1 MGNTGLKNSNKPKKN
16 NSTQTKNELS
26 NRSNTNKTGAKST
39 NQISKLSSVNSLGGP
54 KKIPLSPKTSS
65 YEKTNINKFKL
76 DSNINFK
83 NEKTDFQIINS
94 SLSNHYLFK
103 YLDGD
108 GIKRLIN
115 KLIKCKAPKNTILY
129 EKDIEEGEFFYIL
142 TKGKMHFNADVKDKI
157 EDYQNLNIIPGNS
170 FGDYEI
176 INDICRLCDVV
187 TDEECIF
194 YVLNKKELIDTLKDI
209 RRKNY
214 KNIENFINENYSFLN
229 TYPDIK
235 KFLIFDCITIYN
247 YSKSGILISPC
258 FDHMINNNIFL
269 IVEGEVDT
277 IYKHEV
283 AKVLRKGDI
292 IGHRELILNDNYVRN
307 IYLSTKTDNC
317 ELYSISYNSII
328 SFLKNGY
335 FVKDLTF
342 FIFCLCW
349 KKSEFLNNLD
359 INTLTKIFP
368 LFKLESYGPDEIIF
382 KKGETLAGKNII
394 ILEGN
399 VSSEKEENY
408 IAVRNEILYE
418 KELVF
423 GSNTILVMKD
433 IIAFPEAL
441 LLTCSSEEIRNTLG
455 GKSLSEIVNS
465 NTRKKA
471 VQSIV
476 IDLLKHVNCFNS
488 SKIKVKELEQYLSVE
503 KFQKKVPI
511 INQGSNDLSKIYLIK
526 KGFVDIYIDN
536 KYIRS
541 LSVNSLFGFKS
552 ILNGSKTRTAT
563 VISNSPVEVYSIDF
577 KAFDKYVLKENPSIL
592 TFFKNKINL
601 EDESV
606 ELEDLEN
613 IRLLGRGSF
622 GFVCLVRSKKTKA
635 LYAIKSIPLK
645 KIMEFGL
652 FEGIQNERN
661 ALRMLD
667 HYFILKQVKTLKN
680 KQNIFFLNEYIKGK
694 SLNKIIK
701 ELGMLSKSQAQFY
714 SASIILATEYM
725 HLNNL
730 IHRDIKLENI
740 MVSETGY
747 IKLIDFG
754 TVKETNTSDGTM
766 HTIIGTP
773 HYMAPEVIRGDSYNR
788 KVDYWS
794 IGICIY
800 QLICGKVPFGADI
813 KDPVEI
819 YKRVQNDKI
828 VFPNFVKDKDFIFLI
843 NSMLEKDVNKRKWGS
858 EIKDMNWFN
867 GFDFKNLSDMNTQVP
882 TRPILSE
889 NDDKGSKIDYLTE
902 LKNLYNKFNKE
913 KDKGILIT
921 DAMVQKAEEWLK
933 NF

>member
-1 MGNTGLKNSNKPKKN
+1 
-16 NSTQTKNELS
+16 
-26 NRSNTNKTGAKST
+26 
-39 NQISKLSSVNSLGGP
+39 
-54 KKIPLSPKTSS
+54 
-65 YEKTNINKFKL
+65 
-76 DSNINFK
+76 
-83 NEKTDFQIINS
+83 
-94 SLSNHYLFK
+94 
-103 YLDGD
+103 
-108 GIKRLIN
+108 
-115 KLIKCKAPKNTILY
+115 
-129 EKDIEEGEFFYIL
+129 
-142 TKGKMHFNADVKDKI
+142 
-157 EDYQNLNIIPGNS
+157 
-170 FGDYEI
+170 
-176 INDICRLCDVV
+176 
-187 TDEECIF
+187 
-194 YVLNKKELIDTLKDI
+194 
-209 RRKNY
+209 
-214 KNIENFINENYSFLN
+214 
-229 TYPDIK
+229 
-235 KFLIFDCITIYN
+235 
-247 YSKSGILISPC
+247 
-258 FDHMINNNIFL
+258 
-269 IVEGEVDT
+269 
-277 IYKHEV
+277 
-283 AKVLRKGDI
+283 
-292 IGHRELILNDNYVRN
+292 
-307 IYLSTKTDNC
+307 
-317 ELYSISYNSII
+317 
-328 SFLKNGY
+328 
-335 FVKDLTF
+335 
-342 FIFCLCW
+342 
-349 KKSEFLNNLD
+349 
-359 INTLTKIFP
+359 
-368 LFKLESYGPDEIIF
+368 
-382 KKGETLAGKNII
+382 
-394 ILEGN
+394 
-399 VSSEKEENY
+399 
-408 IAVRNEILYE
+408 
-418 KELVF
+418 
-423 GSNTILVMKD
+423 
-433 IIAFPEAL
+433 
-441 LLTCSSEEIRNTLG
+441 
-455 GKSLSEIVNS
+455 
-465 NTRKKA
+465 
-471 VQSIV
+471 
-476 IDLLKHVNCFNS
+476 
-488 SKIKVKELEQYLSVE
+488 
-503 KFQKKVPI
+503 
-511 INQGSNDLSKIYLIK
+511 
-526 KGFVDIYIDN
+526 
-536 KYIRS
+536 
-541 LSVNSLFGFKS
+541 
-552 ILNGSKTRTAT
+552 
-563 VISNSPVEVYSIDF
+563 
-577 KAFDKYVLKENPSIL
+577 
-592 TFFKNKINL
+592 
-601 EDESV
+601 
-606 ELEDLEN
+606 
-613 IRLLGRGSF
+613 
-622 GFVCLVRSKKTKA
+622 
-635 LYAIKSIPLK
+635 
-645 KIMEFGL
+645 MEFGL

>member
-1 MGNTGLKNSNKPKKN
+1 M
-16 NSTQTKNELS
+16 
-26 NRSNTNKTGAKST
+26 
-39 NQISKLSSVNSLGGP
+39 
-54 KKIPLSPKTSS
+54 
-65 YEKTNINKFKL
+65 
-76 DSNINFK
+76 
-83 NEKTDFQIINS
+83 
-94 SLSNHYLFK
+94 
-103 YLDGD
+103 
-108 GIKRLIN
+108 N
-115 KLIKCKAPKNTILY
+115 KLIKCKAPKNNILY
-129 EKDIEEGEFFYIL
+129 EKNSEEGEYFYIL
-142 TKGKMHFNADVKDKI
+142 TKGKMHFNADVTNKI
-157 EDYQNLNIIPGNS
+157 EDYQNLNIIPGDC

-176 INDICRLCDVV
+176 INDIYRLCDVV

-194 YVLNKKELIDTLKDI
+194 YVLNKKDLLDTLKDV
-209 RRKNY
+209 RKKNY
-214 KNIENFINENYSFLN
+214 KNIESFINENYSFLN

-247 YSKSGILISPC
+247 YSKSGTLISSI

-283 AKVLRKGDI
+283 AKVLRRGDI
-292 IGHRELILNDNYVRN
+292 IGHRELILNENYSRN
-307 IYLSTKTDNC
+307 IYLSTKSDIC
-317 ELYSISYNSII
+317 ELYSISYNSLIG
-328 SFLKNGY
+328 FLKNGY

-342 FIFCLCW
+342 FVFCLCW
-349 KKSEFLNNLD
+349 KKSQFLNNLD

-382 KKGETLAGKNII
+382 KKGETLTEKSII
-394 ILEGN
+394 LLEGN
-399 VSSEKEENY
+399 ISSEKEENY

-423 GSNTILVMKD
+423 GSNTILVMNDLK
-433 IIAFPEAL
+433 AFPEAL
-441 LLTCSSEEIRNTLG
+441 LLTCSREQIRNTLG

-465 NTRKKA
+465 NTKKKA
-471 VQSIV
+471 LQSIV
-476 IDLLKHVNCFNS
+476 IDILKHVNCFNS
-488 SKIKVKELEQYLSVE
+488 SKIKVKELEHYLSVE

-511 INQGSNDLSKIYLIK
+511 INQGSTDISKIYLIK
-526 KGFVDIYIDN
+526 KGFVDIYINN

-552 ILNGSKTRTAT
+552 NLCGSKVRTAT
-563 VISNSPVEVYSIDF
+563 VMANSSVELYSIDF
-577 KAFDKYVLKENPSIL
+577 KAFEKYVIKENPSIL
-592 TFFKNKINL
+592 TFLKNKINL

-613 IRLLGRGSF
+613 IRLLGKGSF

-652 FEGIQNERN
+652 YEGIQNERN

-701 ELGMLSKSQAQFY
+701 EIGMLNKSHAQFY
-714 SASIILATEYM
+714 AGSIILAIEYM

-754 TVKETNTSDGTM
+754 TVKETNTSDGTT
-766 HTIIGTP
+766 HTTIGTP

-800 QLICGKVPFGADI
+800 ELICGKVPFGADI
-813 KDPVEI
+813 KDPIEI

-828 VFPNFVKDKDFIFLI
+828 TFPNYVKDKDFIVLI

-858 EIKDMNWFN
+858 EIKEMNWFN

-882 TRPILSE
+882 TKPILSE
-889 NDDKGSKIDYLTE
+889 SEDKGNKSDYLTE
-902 LKNLYNKFNKE
+902 LKNLYNKYNKE
-913 KDKGILIT
+913 KDKGIILT
-921 DAMVQKAEEWLK
+921 DGQVQKGEEWLK

>member
-1 MGNTGLKNSNKPKKN
+1 MGNTNKPKKS
-16 NSTQTKNELS
+16 NSSQTKNELT
-26 NRSNTNKTGAKST
+26 NRSNTNKSGAKST
-39 NQISKLSSVNSLGGP
+39 NQISKLTSTNSLGGT
-54 KKIPLSPKTSS
+54 KKIPSLTKLSS
-65 YEKTNINKFKL
+65 YEKTNINKLKI
-76 DSNINFK
+76 DSSINFK

-94 SLSNHYLFK
+94 SFTNHYLFK
-103 YLDGD
+103 YVDSD
-108 GIKRLIN
+108 NIKRLMN

-129 EKDIEEGEFFYIL
+129 EKNSEEGEYFYIL
-142 TKGKMHFNADVKDKI
+142 TKGKMHFNADVTNKI
-157 EDYQNLNIIPGNS
+157 EDFQNLNIIPGNC

-176 INDICRLCDVV
+176 INDIYRLCDVV

-194 YVLNKKELIDTLKDI
+194 YVLNKKDLLDTLKDI
-209 RRKNY
+209 RKKNY
-214 KNIENFINENYSFLN
+214 KNIESFINENYTFLN
-229 TYPDIK
+229 TYPDVK

-247 YSKSGILISPC
+247 YSKSGTLISSC

-277 IYKHEV
+277 IYKHEA
-283 AKVLRKGDI
+283 AKVLRRGDI
-292 IGHRELILNDNYVRN
+292 IGHRELILNENFQRN
-307 IYLSTKTDNC
+307 IYLSTKSDNC
-317 ELYSISYNSII
+317 ELYSISYNSLI

-342 FIFCLCW
+342 FVFCLCW
-349 KKSEFLNNLD
+349 KKSQFLNNLD

-382 KKGETLAGKNII
+382 KKGETLTEKSII

-399 VSSEKEENY
+399 ISSEKEENY

-433 IIAFPEAL
+433 LIAFPEAL
-441 LLTCSSEEIRNTLG
+441 LLTCSREQIRNTLG

-465 NTRKKA
+465 NKKKKA
-471 VQSIV
+471 LQSIV

-511 INQGSNDLSKIYLIK
+511 INQGSTDISKIYMIK

-541 LSVNSLFGFKS
+541 LSINSLFGFKS
-552 ILNGSKTRTAT
+552 NLCGSKVRTAS
-563 VISNSPVEVYSIDF
+563 VMANSSVELYSIDF
-577 KAFDKYVLKENPSIL
+577 KAFEKYVIKENPSIL
-592 TFFKNKINL
+592 TFLKNKINL

-645 KIMEFGL
+645 KIMEFTL
-652 FEGIQNERN
+652 YEGIQNERN

-667 HYFILKQVKTLKN
+667 HNFILKQVKTLKN

-694 SLNKIIK
+694 SFNKIIK
-701 ELGMLSKSQAQFY
+701 EIGMLNKSQAQFY
-714 SASIILATEYM
+714 AGSIILAIEYM

-740 MVSETGY
+740 MVSESGY

-754 TVKETNTSDGTM
+754 TVKETNTSDGTT
-766 HTIIGTP
+766 HTSIGTP
-773 HYMAPEVIRGDSYNR
+773 HYMAPEVIRGDSYDR

-800 QLICGKVPFGADI
+800 ELICGKVPFGADI
-813 KDPVEI
+813 KDPIEI

-828 VFPNFVKDKDFIFLI
+828 IFPNFVKDKDFIFLI
-843 NSMLEKDVNKRKWGS
+843 NSMLEKDANKRKWGS
-858 EIKDMNWFN
+858 EIKEMNWFN
-867 GFDFKNLSDMNTQVP
+867 GFDFKNLIDMNTQVP
-882 TRPILSE
+882 TKPILSE
-889 NDDKGSKIDYLTE
+889 ADDKGNKNDYLSE
-902 LKNLYNKFNKE
+902 LKSLYNKYNKE
-913 KDKGILIT
+913 KDKGIILT
-921 DAMVQKAEEWLK
+921 DGQVQKGEEWLK

>member
-1 MGNTGLKNSNKPKKN
+1 M
-16 NSTQTKNELS
+16 
-26 NRSNTNKTGAKST
+26 
-39 NQISKLSSVNSLGGP
+39 
-54 KKIPLSPKTSS
+54 
-65 YEKTNINKFKL
+65 
-76 DSNINFK
+76 
-83 NEKTDFQIINS
+83 
-94 SLSNHYLFK
+94 SNHYLFK

-108 GIKRLIN
+108 SIKRLIN

-283 AKVLRKGDI
+283 AKVLRRGDI
-292 IGHRELILNDNYVRN
+292 IGHRELILNENYSRN
-307 IYLSTKTDNC
+307 IYLSTKSDIC
-317 ELYSISYNSII
+317 ELYSISYNSLIG
-328 SFLKNGY
+328 FLKNGY

-342 FIFCLCW
+342 FVFCLCW
-349 KKSEFLNNLD
+349 KKSQFLNNLD

-382 KKGETLAGKNII
+382 KKGETLTEKSII
-394 ILEGN
+394 LLEGN
-399 VSSEKEENY
+399 ISSEKEENY
-408 IAVRNEILYE
+408 TAVRNEILYE

-423 GSNTILVMKD
+423 GSNTILVMNDLK
-433 IIAFPEAL
+433 AFPEAL
-441 LLTCSSEEIRNTLG
+441 LLTCSREQIRNTLG

-465 NTRKKA
+465 NTKKKA
-471 VQSIV
+471 LQSIV
-476 IDLLKHVNCFNS
+476 IDILKHVNCFNS
-488 SKIKVKELEQYLSVE
+488 SKIKVKELEHYLSVE

-511 INQGSNDLSKIYLIK
+511 INQGSTDISKIYLIK
-526 KGFVDIYIDN
+526 KGFVDIYINN

-552 ILNGSKTRTAT
+552 NLCGSKVRTAT
-563 VISNSPVEVYSIDF
+563 VIANSSVELYSIDF
-577 KAFDKYVLKENPSIL
+577 KAFEKYVIKENPSIL
-592 TFFKNKINL
+592 TFLKNKINL

-613 IRLLGRGSF
+613 IRLLGKGSF

-652 FEGIQNERN
+652 YEGIQNERN

-701 ELGMLSKSQAQFY
+701 EIGMLSKSQAQFY
-714 SASIILATEYM
+714 SASIILAIEYM

-754 TVKETNTSDGTM
+754 TVKETNTSDGTT
-766 HTIIGTP
+766 HTTIGTP

-800 QLICGKVPFGADI
+800 ELICGKVPFGADI
-813 KDPVEI
+813 KDPIEI

-828 VFPNFVKDKDFIFLI
+828 TFPNYVKDKDFIVLI

-858 EIKDMNWFN
+858 EIKEMNWFN

-882 TRPILSE
+882 TKPILSE
-889 NDDKGSKIDYLTE
+889 SEDKGNKSDYLTE
-902 LKNLYNKFNKE
+902 LKNLYNKYNKE
-913 KDKGILIT
+913 KDKGSILT
-921 DAMVQKAEEWLK
+921 DGQVQKGEEWLK